1 MADPILPAQ
10 LRIGNVTACRSL
22 LLALLE
28 NSEQVVRLD
37 GSLVT
42 EIDTAGLQLLLAF
55 SRSALAKKQVVH
67 IIRASSV
74 LQQCLALA
82 GVCDRFVDAWEKGT

>member
-1 MADPILPAQ
+1 MADPMLPAQ
-10 LRIGNVTACRSL
+10 LRIGNVSACRSL

-28 NSEQVVRLD
+28 NSEQELRLD

-67 IIRASSV
+67 MIRASSV
-74 LQQCLALA
+74 LQQCLKLA
-82 GVCDRFVDAWEKGT
+82 GVWNRFLDASEKAT